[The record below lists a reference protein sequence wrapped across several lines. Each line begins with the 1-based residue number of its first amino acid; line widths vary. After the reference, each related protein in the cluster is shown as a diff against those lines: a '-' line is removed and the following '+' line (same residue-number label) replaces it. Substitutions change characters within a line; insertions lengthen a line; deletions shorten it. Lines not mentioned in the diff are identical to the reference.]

1 MTDTF
6 DTIAAAYADF
16 QRSADRAKDTARDA
30 YQRAYDEAVHRDL
43 QAFSRRLQQ
52 AHASGL
58 TKGELRKATRKH
70 NNNQAFKDLYDAYT
84 PFEGEFERFVP
95 KMPADDWRIAKV
107 DYIGTK
113 DPAWKTPSTVH
124 IVNALDETFSAV
136 VDWSDRNSTKL
147 FYAGKMPDSGKA
159 FILEWRKTPEA
170 DDIPAADE
178 NEED

>member
-1 MTDTF
+1 MADTF
-6 DTIAAAYADF
+6 DTIAAAYAEF

-95 KMPADDWRIAKV
+95 KNPEDEWTLVTYNRDAHPETGEQVIYRIDIRNAEGTEAIGYYGWKSGTVTPRGRVSESARAFFAEFAASDEAKPLPAFER
-107 DYIGTK
+107 
-113 DPAWKTPSTVH
+113 S
-124 IVNALDETFSAV
+124 ES
-136 VDWSDRNSTKL
+136 
-147 FYAGKMPDSGKA
+147 
-159 FILEWRKTPEA
+159 
-170 DDIPAADE
+170 
-178 NEED
+178 EEF